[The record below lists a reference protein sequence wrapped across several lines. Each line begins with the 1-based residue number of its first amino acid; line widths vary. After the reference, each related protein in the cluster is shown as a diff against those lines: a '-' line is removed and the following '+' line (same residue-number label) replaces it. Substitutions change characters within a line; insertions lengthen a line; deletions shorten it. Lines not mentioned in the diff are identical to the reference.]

1 MKSLLSLGFLG
12 STLAQSNYIDCGSGC
27 NLKQNHN
34 QKAATMG
41 TAVVIDHPT
50 ANGLFDIS
58 ITLDSLYQQT
68 NGVDIDLGIKITD
81 ASALKNGIK
90 VLLKKGSKCD
100 GSALSTDDPNTYDI
114 TYTSKTCPLTNT
126 KLSACAIHPATDG
139 ITRSAEKLACL
150 SVQKFGEFYQ
160 KASVAVEFYD
170 TGGSNSNSRMPYTD
184 TGGSDGFKL
193 TEDYKFGITGMRLT
207 NLPRHKTS
215 PGLTAGTITSG
226 TATVAH
232 DIKVRV
238 GADGQGDYKFQDC
251 TYISGTAPDLN
262 IAFTGEKQSFID
274 DAVIN
279 GHGNGYALNYLSSH
293 NYVVS
298 VASTVH
304 NADDQTCDLHFQGNH
319 VLQFPIDDMLTSY
332 WKSSDCGSTTV
343 CNGKADITFGT
354 NSTDVWAGAAVKWS
368 TDTMSVQEIDVVTKL
383 LNPTSKFTN
392 YESDIQME
400 GNLFGVTYKTNSA
413 ATLETVVTFEA
424 PVNPDSGFPGAV
436 TVCYTPQTQLK
447 LYQIPKGDLGS
458 YIKDQVDS
466 CLVTYPVDYNVN
478 YKIKFGGEESNEYR
492 MIATDIGADAEFTLQ
507 FSGQSTLASVD
518 DVVFDYANPFN
529 GRGFSQDEA
538 IIVSCDNA
546 TITAYPAGTPLP
558 ALGATELAT
567 SCVTGGSAT
576 ASHKTSI
583 KVYSASDAFDLPTV
597 ESHQTKDGSNFGTML
612 CTNVKLEATVVARVQ
627 DVAQELSPV
636 TVNAQ
641 ATYDHLVDVPDVTA
655 GSLSVPAWDAAGY
668 NTDTVFHAA
677 DRTEHPA
684 VVVNYTPKTGT
695 TIQSTTSLQLS
706 AASVGAGGLQY
717 NCDAD
722 GSDQVITYSFAAQ
735 LPCKQGI
742 TTVSKDTSY
751 KVKYDRNTQA
761 TPTVVPGSSQL
772 MATATEKAHHDFRKD
787 GTGYLQATIKYTS
800 TAIKNDGNLR
810 HLSCDG
816 SDDDHPCSMTY
827 KDNDTPSDSSDD
839 YVLFTV
845 EFKKQIDNGP
855 TGDYVSKGADS
866 QASITYTFNERCGG
880 PETVKTNFSPTFTI
894 TRVADK
900 YRGRIDVSDYLNTG
914 LGTKETSNSSYAEHL
929 DDLTIDFG
937 LQLGLGVY
945 NPTTNPHGVKN
956 PSVYKVDFYKE
967 QHEAENKQSQSFTVS
982 WNNAAVK
989 WIPYAGANPDPV
1001 AHEAP
1006 VIIGTGGESSTLYFQ
1021 PVKAADASVALGASA
1036 GSFDVTITSAFA
1048 SRKVTINIINLE
1060 PPARLVVTKGDGNPH
1075 KFAETG
1081 ETKMLCEDYS
1091 CYMNDNDNNQ
1101 DSLGFK
1107 RVSFLMNI
1115 DTVSSGSVSQR
1126 SVIASGK
1133 FITPR
1138 TVTVDS
1144 NKNRQNF
1151 EVDSTNCK
1159 HYGEITLKLVNY
1171 VGETSVGNDITSTI
1185 RFPCRRTA
1193 DAITFRDTTKL
1204 DYTINFTASL
1214 TDQSLK
1220 FGDQFDG
1227 VTRDITTSGLANDP
1241 LTCATGGS
1249 TGGNAKCTDTTV
1261 VTGAAAINSLRS
1273 MSDFFNQCGS
1283 WDTTN
1288 AIKDVG
1294 DMVVVRKFTGKQ
1306 SNNDQQHYCQLNTLK
1321 WTVFKTGHSKQ
1332 TIVVQGFGGAQF
1344 RFDLDKLEY
1353 TKCTAGHKYA
1363 FEISGE
1369 VSTDGG
1375 SFWSESGLKLQ
1386 DVTFSGNPL
1395 KLVDSG
1401 VDDHLVT
1408 AGTTTEECSD
1418 YCHLKAHSTPVTVSF
1433 TATYQLP
1440 TTLQTIHADVTA
1452 TLQMSGDPCSLE
1464 YKPEILANDLSTVA
1478 EPSLLFAVVQQ
1489 TGNCNEYT
1497 GQWSLDVTPTITQ
1510 KLCAK
1515 IVSAAS
1521 GLYPATLTGF
1531 SFVDGAGNTL
1541 TSVGNTNNKAD
1552 DFWLDQLQ
1560 ANAQIEVTAYW
1571 TIDINSG
1578 TAGTGRRMLRTTY
1591 TLGSNHGESHAS
1603 IRVLPAGVQIQEQIE
1618 AAPAHDVIYNG
1629 TVLNTT
1635 NTTLPD
1641 HEHHN
1646 ANIGLGL
1653 SIGGSVLGVGLLAV
1667 WIYTGCKR
1675 RDNKL
1680 DFLGVGNGYQ
1690 KVGRFEAN
1698 MAF

>member
-1 MKSLLSLGFLG
+1 
-12 STLAQSNYIDCGSGC
+12 
-27 NLKQNHN
+27 
-34 QKAATMG
+34 MG

-58 ITLDSLYQQT
+58 ITLDTLYLQT

-81 ASALKNGIK
+81 VSAINKGIK
-90 VLLKKGSKCD
+90 VLLKKGSRCD
-100 GSALSTDDPNTYDI
+100 GSALSADDPDTYDI
-114 TYTSKTCPLTNT
+114 TATSETCPKTTT
-126 KLSACAIHPATDG
+126 KLSACAIHPAPTDG
-139 ITRSAEKLACL
+139 TTRSAEKLACL
-150 SVQKFGEFYQ
+150 SVQRDKNNYQ
-160 KASVAVEFYD
+160 KASVAIEFYD
-170 TGGSNSNSRMPYTD
+170 TGGSNPNSRMPYTD
-184 TGGSDGFKL
+184 TGSDGFKL
-193 TEDYKFGITGMRLT
+193 TEDYKFDITGMGLT
-207 NLPRHKTS
+207 NLPGHKTS
-215 PGLTAGTITSG
+215 PGLTAGTITNG

-238 GADGQGDYKFQDC
+238 GADGQDDYKFEDC
-251 TYISGTAPDLN
+251 SYISGTAPDLN

-274 DAVIN
+274 DAVTN
-279 GHGNGYALNYLSSH
+279 GHGNGYASNYLSSH
-293 NYVVS
+293 NYV
-298 VASTVH
+298 ASPASNATVH
-304 NADDQTCDLHFQGNH
+304 NADDQTCDLHFRGNH

-332 WKSSDCGSTTV
+332 WKSTDSDCGSTTV

-354 NSTDVWAGAAVKWS
+354 NSADVWAGAAVKWS
-368 TDTMSVQEIDVVTKL
+368 THTMSVQEIDAVTKISD
-383 LNPTSKFTN
+383 PTSRFTN
-392 YESDIQME
+392 YKSDIKMA
-400 GNLFGVTYKTNSA
+400 GNLFGVTYQTNSA

-424 PVNPDSGFPGAV
+424 PVDPDSGIPGAV
-436 TVCYTPQTQLK
+436 TGCYTPQTQLK

-458 YIKDQVDS
+458 YIEGQVDS

-492 MIATDIGADAEFTLQ
+492 MNATDIGADAEFTLQ

-518 DVVFDYANPFN
+518 DVFFDYADTIT
-529 GRGFSQDEA
+529 GRGFSADQA
-538 IIVSCDNA
+538 QIVSCAAA
-546 TITAYPAGTPLP
+546 TIVPDPTDTPAMGS
-558 ALGATELAT
+558 LAT
-567 SCVTGGSAT
+567 SCFTGNSAT

-583 KVYSASDAFDLPTV
+583 PVYRASDAFVLS
-597 ESHQTKDGSNFGTML
+597 EAKSHQTKSGSNFGNML
-612 CTNVKLEATVVARVQ
+612 CDPVTLQATVVARVQ
-627 DVAQELSPV
+627 DIAGEL
-636 TVNAQ
+636 T
-641 ATYDHLVDVPDVTA
+641 DVPLTA
-655 GSLSVPAWDAAGY
+655 RATFMQPADAHDDSDASLSVPAWDTAGY

-677 DRTEHPA
+677 DRTVHDA
-684 VVVNYTPKTGT
+684 VTVVYTPDPGV
-695 TIQSTTSLQLS
+695 TITSDPLQLS

-735 LPCKQGI
+735 LPCKTGT
-742 TTVSKDTSY
+742 TTVSKTTEY

-787 GTGYLQATIKYTS
+787 DAGYLQATIKYTS
-800 TAIKNDGNLR
+800 TAIKNDGNVR

-827 KDNDTPSDSSDD
+827 KDNDTPLDSSDD

-855 TGDYVSKGADS
+855 TVDYVSKGADS
-866 QASITYTFNERCGG
+866 QAIITYTFNERCGG
-880 PETVKTNFSPTFTI
+880 PENVTTNFSPTFTI

-945 NPTTNPHGVKN
+945 NNITNPHGVKN

-967 QHEAENKQSQSFTVS
+967 QHEAENKQSQSFKVS
-982 WNNAAVK
+982 WNNSKVK
-989 WIPYAGANPDPV
+989 WVPYAGADPHPV

-1006 VIIGTGGESSTLYFQ
+1006 VTIGSGGESSTLYFQ
-1021 PVKAADASVALGASA
+1021 PVKAANASVARGASA
-1036 GSFDVTITSAFA
+1036 GSFDVTITSGSVSAFA

-1060 PPARLVVTKGDGNPH
+1060 PPARLKVQKDDGNTY

-1081 ETKMLCEDYS
+1081 ETKTLCEDYS
-1091 CYMNDNDNNQ
+1091 CYMNDNNNNK

-1133 FITPR
+1133 FIKPR
-1138 TVTVDS
+1138 TITVDS
-1144 NKNRQNF
+1144 NKKRQNF
-1151 EVDSTNCK
+1151 EVNSTNCK

-1227 VTRDITTSGLANDP
+1227 VTRDITTSGLTNDP

-1249 TGGNAKCTDTTV
+1249 TGGKAICTDTTV
-1261 VTGAAAINSLRS
+1261 VTDAAAINSLRS
-1273 MSDFFNQCGS
+1273 MSDFFSQCGS

-1294 DMVVVRKFTGKQ
+1294 DMVVVRKFTGTQ
-1306 SNNDQQHYCQLNTLK
+1306 SNNDPQHYCQLNTLK

-1332 TIVVQGFGGAQF
+1332 TIVVQGFGGARF

-1353 TKCTAGHKYA
+1353 TKCNAGHKYA

-1375 SFWSESGLKLQ
+1375 SNWSESGLKLQ
-1386 DVTFSGNPL
+1386 DVTFSGEPVQL
-1395 KLVDSG
+1395 KDSG

-1464 YKPEILANDLSTVA
+1464 YKPEISANDMKSVA

-1489 TGNCNEYT
+1489 TGNCKEYT
-1497 GQWSLDVTPTITQ
+1497 GQWSSSVTPTITQ

-1531 SFVDGAGNTL
+1531 SFVDGAGNPL

-1578 TAGTGRRMLRTTY
+1578 TAGNGRRMLRTTY

-1635 NTTLPD
+1635 EDPLPD
-1641 HEHHN
+1641 HEHHK

-1653 SIGGSVLGVGLLAV
+1653 GIGGVVGVVGLGLGV
-1667 WIYTGCKR
+1667 WIFTMCKR
-1675 RDNKL
+1675 KD
-1680 DFLGVGNGYQ
+1680 GYEPVGQ
-1690 KVGRFEAN
+1690 GRFEAN
-1698 MAF
+1698 LAF